1 MAEKII
7 ATRIAYFAENLL
19 YGKEILDH
27 EQIEDWKQKSTID
40 AALNLVHNAQM
51 SKNRDNTL
59 LCLLIDVKEA
69 FDHVS
74 LTQLINVLKRLDIS
88 RNIVDWVTCFLQER
102 VISLAFDG
110 NKQKP
115 KQIAIEI
122 FPESPILSILFLI
135 YIRFLF
141 LQIRA
146 RYDVSTSSYIDD
158 VAIYVEGRDIVKNVT
173 IFQSAIDIAFL

>member
-1 MAEKII
+1 
-7 ATRIAYFAENLL
+7 
-19 YGKEILDH
+19 
-27 EQIEDWKQKSTID
+27 
-40 AALNLVHNAQM
+40 
-51 SKNRDNTL
+51 
-59 LCLLIDVKEA
+59 
-69 FDHVS
+69 
-74 LTQLINVLKRLDIS
+74 
-88 RNIVDWVTCFLQER
+88 LQER